1 MHNQC
6 MSPEMAKVLA
16 LGPEPHIRGLAQY
29 RVQEVLCPINQ
40 FGLSHSMELQK
51 RQSSH
56 IGVARPY
63 ISYIRCQA
71 PLAMEWRALDTYVI
85 ALPVLEIPEML
96 SLHPGMA
103 ARRGPASGRHLVR
116 EVLVLGEVE
125 EELPALLA
133 LVVQPLVPRRRGV

>member
-1 MHNQC
+1 
-6 MSPEMAKVLA
+6 
-16 LGPEPHIRGLAQY
+16 
-29 RVQEVLCPINQ
+29 
-40 FGLSHSMELQK
+40 MELQK

-56 IGVARPY
+56 IGVERPY